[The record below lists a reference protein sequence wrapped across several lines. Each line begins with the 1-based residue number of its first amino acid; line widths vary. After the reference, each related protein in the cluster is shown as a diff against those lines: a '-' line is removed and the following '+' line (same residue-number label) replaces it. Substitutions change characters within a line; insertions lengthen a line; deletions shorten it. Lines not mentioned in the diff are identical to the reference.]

1 VSTHDS
7 PGRSPGA
14 FAASTAEHEA
24 LTVPVWPAVFEM
36 LADGGRSRLDV
47 ASAALPEADQ
57 SYGALLRHWAG
68 YRVGPGERLTRSDL
82 ADRLA
87 VDVARLDDVIGRQLD
102 AILHHPRFQALES
115 SWRGLEWLIGRSD
128 DAIGSEGHSKSAGGV
143 RVRLFNCTK
152 RELQRDHTQAVE
164 FDRSML
170 WRKIYEDEFG
180 TAGGI
185 PFGLL
190 VADHTFGV
198 HPDDIDL
205 LTGLAEVAAASFAP
219 LVAAP
224 APDLFGVESFADLNA
239 GPGLEML
246 YNTPQF
252 TAWRSMK
259 ALEETR
265 FLGLAL
271 PRVLGRLPYEGWEIA
286 GHRAVQTENSWRARS
301 FRYQED
307 AESARGERRL
317 WINAGWAFA
326 SVVIAEFARSGW
338 FADIRGASR
347 DAEGGGLVS
356 GLPVDH
362 FAASE
367 GLVFRG
373 PAEVVIG
380 ESAERFIAEAGF
392 IPLCSTSSNG
402 RAVFHSNQ
410 SLHCPKQYDSSQAS
424 ANAKISA
431 MLQYM
436 LCVSRFAHYLK
447 VIARTKV
454 GAVTQPDQLQAI
466 LEDWIV
472 AYVTPDDRASPETKA
487 RRPLRAAR
495 VEVRDTPGSP
505 GAYRI
510 VMHIQPHFQLDDL
523 TSLIRLTTV
532 VRPTAPS

>member
-1 VSTHDS
+1 
-7 PGRSPGA
+7 
-14 FAASTAEHEA
+14 
-24 LTVPVWPAVFEM
+24 M
-36 LADGGRSRLDV
+36 LADGGEGRLDV
-47 ASAALPEADQ
+47 ASAALPEEHESD
-57 SYGALLRHWAG
+57 GAFLRHWAA
-68 YRVGPGERLTRSDL
+68 YRVSPGERLTRSELD
-82 ADRLA
+82 DRLA
-87 VDVARLDDVIGRQLD
+87 ADVARLDDVIGRQLD
-102 AILHHPRFQALES
+102 AILHHPQFQAIES
-115 SWRGLEWLIGRSD
+115 SWRGLEWLVGRAD
-128 DAIGSEGHSKSAGGV
+128 EAIGSDAHSKSAKAV
-143 RVRLFNCTK
+143 RVRLLNCSK

-164 FDRSML
+164 FDRSVV

-180 TAGGI
+180 TAGGA

-190 VADHTFGV
+190 VVDHMFGA

-224 APDLFGVESFADLNA
+224 APDLFGVDSFADLNA

-265 FLGLAL
+265 FLGLAF
-271 PRVLGRLPYEGWEIA
+271 PRILGRLPYEGWEIA
-286 GHRAVQTENSWRARS
+286 GTRSVQAEHSWRARS

-392 IPLCSTSSNG
+392 IPLCSTSSTG
-402 RAVFHSNQ
+402 QAVFHSNQ
-410 SLHCPKQYDSSQAS
+410 SLHRPKKYDSPRAS
-424 ANAKISA
+424 ANATISA

-447 VIARTKV
+447 VIARTKI
-454 GAVTQPDQLQAI
+454 GSVTQPDQLQSI
-466 LEDWIV
+466 LEDWILQ
-472 AYVTPDDRASPETKA
+472 YVTPDDRASPETKA
-487 RRPLRAAR
+487 RRPLRAAQ